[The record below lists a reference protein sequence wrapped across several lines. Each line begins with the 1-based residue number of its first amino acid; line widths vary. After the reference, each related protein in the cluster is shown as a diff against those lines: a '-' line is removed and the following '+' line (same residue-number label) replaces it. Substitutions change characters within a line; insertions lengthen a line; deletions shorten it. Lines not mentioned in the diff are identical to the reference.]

1 MYCTCTC
8 MVATYNAKK
17 AHTHLIDTFVVPSEL
32 QSLETISSNSSS
44 VTLQWR
50 PPVTPNGI
58 ITQYSLQYNTTAVA
72 NTTNNVL
79 MYTVSGLSPE
89 TVYVLQVRA
98 HTSVGAGSPS
108 SVTVITRKLTL
119 LYIVWVDISKV
130 ALTYNA
136 LIICSYRMN
145 D

>member
-1 MYCTCTC
+1 MYIIC
-8 MVATYNAKK
+8 
-17 AHTHLIDTFVVPSEL
+17 IDTFVVPSEP
-32 QSLETISSNSSS
+32 QALEIVSVNSNS
-44 VTLQWR
+44 VTLQWS

-98 HTSVGAGSPS
+98 HTSVGAGTPS

-119 LYIVWVDISKV
+119 IV
-130 ALTYNA
+130 
-136 LIICSYRMN
+136 ICVGGYF
-145 D
+145 

>member
-1 MYCTCTC
+1 M
-8 MVATYNAKK
+8 
-17 AHTHLIDTFVVPSEL
+17 
-32 QSLETISSNSSS
+32 
-44 VTLQWR
+44 TLQWR

-98 HTSVGAGSPS
+98 HTSVGVGPS
-108 SVTVITRKLTL
+108 SGVIVVTRKLHL
-119 LYIVWVDISKV
+119 LYF
-130 ALTYNA
+130 ALVKTVF
-136 LIICSYRMN
+136 
-145 D
+145 